1 MDPVEIECADAWPFM
16 SALLTKHCGLTCAG
30 AGSRENPCESQKEH
44 FYNLLNNCQTPVVV
58 PVVGVNEVKP

>member
-16 SALLTKHCGLTCAG
+16 SALLTKPSGLRCAG
-30 AGSRENPCESQKEH
+30 AGSRENPRESLKEH
-44 FYNLLNNCQTPVVV
+44 FYNLRNNCEIPAFV